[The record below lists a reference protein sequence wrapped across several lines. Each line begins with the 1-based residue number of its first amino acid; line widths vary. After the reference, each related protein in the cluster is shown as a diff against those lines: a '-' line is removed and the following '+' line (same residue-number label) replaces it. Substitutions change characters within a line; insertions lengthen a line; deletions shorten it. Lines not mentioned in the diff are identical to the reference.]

1 MVIASTSS
9 RVISA
14 LIMTNFTLKRFWAGM
29 RIAAAALILT
39 GFVLSVPAW
48 ASDDASKNTGVP
60 YSWAS
65 KRMDGEMWGMAR
77 EDVDGD
83 GMYEILLLKR
93 EQLIVGRIDGRKFKR
108 KFSCEWKGSA
118 KAARLDLFD
127 LDGDGLKEAI
137 ITAADDG
144 IPASLALKIE
154 GKGCK
159 QVLSDVALSLRVMWL
174 PPKDEETGWRESIVG
189 QGWSSQQYFSGPVE
203 EYRFEKGKLKRVGR
217 VRLPRNTRVYRFA
230 FLPPEDERD
239 VVVLYRSA
247 APLEVRVN
255 VRGNKWKKT
264 WRSPQRYGSSGNILK
279 AVQRPA
285 LDRVQSD
292 YASFELPPL
301 VLRNIYGSDIL
312 MVKYDMPIHNIVGRQ
327 PYIRG
332 SRVYD
337 YRPDEAFVFA
347 EKMQTQHMPGGVV
360 DYLAAESRTGRQ
372 LWVLVQ
378 DNRGAFEN
386 PTESMILR
394 FDLGPVA
401 MPVPIAEPVQVEE
414 PAKIEKPDRHK
425 DPAQAQAE
433 ESAKAEEPAK
443 VEESAKVEEPAKA
456 EVPAQVEEPAQH
468 EEPAEKASAKTE

>member
-1 MVIASTSS
+1 
-9 RVISA
+9 
-14 LIMTNFTLKRFWAGM
+14 M
-29 RIAAAALILT
+29 RIVAAALILVT
-39 GFVLSVPAW
+39 FVLSVPAR

-83 GMYEILLLKR
+83 GMPEILLLQR
-93 EQLIVGRIDGRKFKR
+93 EQLIVGRVDGRKFKR
-108 KFSCEWKGSA
+108 KFSCTWKGNA

-127 LDGDGLKEAI
+127 LDGDGLKEAL
-137 ITAADDG
+137 ITAVDDG

-159 QVLSDVALSLRVMWL
+159 QVMSDIALSLRVMWL
-174 PPKDEETGWRESIVG
+174 PPKGEDIGWRESIVG

-203 EYRFEKGKLKRVGR
+203 EYRLEKGKLRSAGKIK
-217 VRLPRNTRVYRFA
+217 LPRYIRLYRFA
-230 FLPPEDERD
+230 FLPPDDEDAA
-239 VVVLYRSA
+239 VVFYRSA
-247 APLEVRVN
+247 APLEVRIN
-255 VRGNKWKKT
+255 VRGNKWKRT
-264 WRSPQRYGSSGNILK
+264 WRSPQKYGSSGNLLK

-301 VLRNIYGSDIL
+301 VLRNSYGSDIL
-312 MVKYDMPIHNIVGRQ
+312 MVKYDMPLHNIVGRK
-327 PYIRG
+327 PYIKG

-337 YRPDEAFVFA
+337 YRPDEAFIYA

-360 DYLAAESRTGRQ
+360 DYLAAESETGRQ

-394 FDLGPVA
+394 FDMGPVA
-401 MPVPIAEPVQVEE
+401 VPAPAPIAEP
-414 PAKIEKPDRHK
+414 D
-425 DPAQAQAE
+425 
-433 ESAKAEEPAK
+433 
-443 VEESAKVEEPAKA
+443 
-456 EVPAQVEEPAQH
+456 QVEEPAQVAEQESAEEQKPVEKSVPV
-468 EEPAEKASAKTE
+468 EEPAEKMPAKTE